1 MNYHRKQNTLTLVIF
16 SNLFGIYGIQN
27 TMLSLNKI
35 EVFDSHFDLMLL
47 AVKNKRTKIRS
58 YELKLFE
65 INFFEK

>member
-47 AVKNKRTKIRS
+47 TVKNGRINIRTI
-58 YELKLFE
+58 
-65 INFFEK
+65 